1 MCFTL
6 INTSPRISEDRVP
19 MISRGAKGQW
29 KAEVTEEEQR
39 SLQEVFNAIFELRSC
54 SLSVQRLYTMT
65 VGT

>member
-1 MCFTL
+1 M
-6 INTSPRISEDRVP
+6 NTSPQISEDRVP
-19 MISRGAKGQW
+19 MISRGAEGQR

-39 SLQEVFNAIFELRSC
+39 SSQEVFNAIFELRSC